1 MSSFH
6 SLLILNVFT
15 YEFYSYLKKKHSPIK
30 KRFWISANG
39 RTFQTHTLNSII
51 GVLTS
56 TLVFKIL
63 LELFHFLIS
72 LLINATFKNIN

>member
-39 RTFQTHTLNSII
+39 RSFQTHIYSII

>member
-39 RTFQTHTLNSII
+39 RSFQTHTFI
-51 GVLTS
+51 VL
-56 TLVFKIL
+56 LVF
-63 LELFHFLIS
+63 
-72 LLINATFKNIN
+72 